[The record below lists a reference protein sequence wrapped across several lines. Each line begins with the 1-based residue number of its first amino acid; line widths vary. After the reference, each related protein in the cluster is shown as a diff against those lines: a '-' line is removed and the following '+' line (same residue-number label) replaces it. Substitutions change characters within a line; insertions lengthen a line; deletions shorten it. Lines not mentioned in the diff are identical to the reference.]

1 MGEAG
6 AGRLALLVG
15 LFHLAFAEAFLA
27 CAEASFKLGSI
38 GSVNEAPWEARSRVS
53 SAYWADELSE
63 AWEREY
69 PDLDTSALPALTLL
83 ARLSV
88 LVEAFQLEVLEPF
101 ELSPGDY
108 SVLAMLR
115 RSGKP
120 YELNP
125 NQLYSRLQR
134 SSGGMAK
141 MLKRLEQRG
150 LIRRSPDP
158 DDGRGSRVRLTRRG
172 VALQERA
179 FLAFLVASQQ
189 RVGVL
194 EASELGQAEASFR
207 SFLRAFE
214 ATA

>member
-1 MGEAG
+1 MEW
-6 AGRLALLVG
+6 V
-15 LFHLAFAEAFLA
+15 
-27 CAEASFKLGSI
+27 
-38 GSVNEAPWEARSRVS
+38 
-53 SAYWADELSE
+53 DELSN

-88 LVEAFQLEVLEPF
+88 LIDHFQIEVLEPF
-101 ELSPGDY
+101 ELTPGDY

-141 MLKRLEQRG
+141 MLKRLEERS
-150 LIRRSPDP
+150 LIRRTPDP
-158 DDGRGSRVRLTRRG
+158 EDGRGSRVRLTRKG
-172 VALQERA
+172 IALQERA
-179 FLAFLVASQQ
+179 FLAFLVATRS
-189 RVGVL
+189 RVGELDARERSAADAVFRRFL
-194 EASELGQAEASFR
+194 EA
-207 SFLRAFE
+207 FE
-214 ATA
+214 PNS